1 LFVVCKIQLKK
12 SKVFS
17 FSLIQI
23 CVKLNYRIIVHFF
36 GLLLLFNGGFMLISA
51 LVSFIYKDGVTL
63 NLVFSGVLVLVLGV
77 ISMLSSLKHRKEM
90 NRREGYVVVAF
101 GWIIM
106 TLSGTI
112 PYLFTGAIP
121 SFTNAFFETMSG
133 YTTTGASI
141 LNDIEAM
148 PKGILF
154 WRSLTHWI
162 GGMGIIVLA
171 IAILPL
177 LGIGG
182 MELFAAEA
190 PGPSADKLH
199 PRITDTAKRLW
210 LIYFGYT
217 AAETIL
223 LQVAGMSFFDAINH
237 ALCTLSTGGFS
248 TKNASVAYW
257 NGQPII
263 QYIIIVFMFLAGT
276 NFVLS
281 YFAFTGKVQK
291 IIKDE
296 EFKLYF
302 KFIIV
307 FTVIAALIIY
317 FKADVSASSIA
328 HPMVWGEAESAF
340 RHGSFQVIS
349 VITTTGFVTA
359 DYTMWTPFLV
369 VLFFG
374 LMFLGGSAGSTS
386 GGVKVMRH
394 LILIKNGFL
403 EFKRTLHPNAVL
415 PVRYNNKAISG
426 EIVFNI
432 LGFFILYM
440 LSFIIGGLGF
450 SMMGIEFESAIGL
463 AASSLGN
470 VGPALGD
477 FGPVNNYSNLPSIGK
492 WWCSFLMLI
501 GRLELFT
508 VLILLTPF
516 FWRNR

>member
-1 LFVVCKIQLKK
+1 M
-12 SKVFS
+12 
-17 FSLIQI
+17 
-23 CVKLNYRIIVHFF
+23 
-36 GLLLLFNGGFMLISA
+36 FNGGFILLSS
-51 LVSFIYKDGVTL
+51 LVSLIYNDGVTR
-63 NLVFSGVLVLVLGV
+63 NLLLGGLITSAIGGLV
-77 ISMLSSLKHRKEM
+77 MYRTKDHKKEI
-90 NRREGYVVVAF
+90 NKREGYIVVAF

-106 TLSGTI
+106 SLSGTLPYVLTGVI
-112 PYLFTGAIP
+112 PE
-121 SFTNAFFETMSG
+121 FTNAFFETMSG

-141 LNDIEAM
+141 LNDIESV
-148 PKGILF
+148 PYGVLF

-171 IAILPL
+171 VAILPL

-182 MELFAAEA
+182 MQMFAAEA
-190 PGPSADKLH
+190 PGPNADKLH

-217 AAETIL
+217 AIETIL
-223 LQVAGMSFFDAINH
+223 LKVAGMSFFDAINH
-237 ALCTLSTGGFS
+237 AMCTLSTGGFS
-248 TKNASVAYW
+248 TKNASIAHW

-281 YFAFTGKVQK
+281 YFAFKGKIQK
-291 IIKDE
+291 IIRDE

-307 FTVIAALIIY
+307 FTLIASLIIY
-317 FKADVSASSIA
+317 FKADASLSSIE
-328 HPMVWGEAESAF
+328 HPMVWGKAESSV
-340 RHGSFQVIS
+340 RHALFQVLAI
-349 VITTTGFVTA
+349 VTTTGFVTA
-359 DYTMWTPFLV
+359 DYTLWTPFLV
-369 VLFFG
+369 VFFFG

-386 GGVKVMRH
+386 GGVKVVRH
-394 LILIKNGFL
+394 LLMIKNGFV
-403 EFKRTLHPNAVL
+403 EFRRSLHPNAIL
-415 PVRYNNKAISG
+415 PVRYNTKSVSG
-426 EIVFNI
+426 DIVFNI
-432 LGFFILYM
+432 LAFFILYM
-440 LSFIIGGLGF
+440 LSFIIGALVF
-450 SMMGIEFESAIGL
+450 SMFGINFESAVGL

-477 FGPVNNYSNLPSIGK
+477 FGPVNNYAALPALGK
-492 WWCSFLMLI
+492 WWSSFLMLL

>member
-1 LFVVCKIQLKK
+1 L
-12 SKVFS
+12 
-17 FSLIQI
+17 
-23 CVKLNYRIIVHFF
+23 KLNYKIIFHFL
-36 GLLLLFNGGFMLISA
+36 GLLLLFNGGFMLLSA
-51 LVSFIYKDGVTL
+51 LVSLIYKDGVTFQIFL
-63 NLVFSGVLVLVLGV
+63 AGIITLLVGVV
-77 ISMLSSLKHRKEM
+77 SMVFTRRHKKEI
-90 NRREGYVVVAF
+90 NKREGYIVVSF
-101 GWIIM
+101 GWVIM
-106 TLSGTI
+106 SLSGTL
-112 PYLFTGAIP
+112 PYVLTESIP

-141 LNDIEAM
+141 LNDIEAV

-182 MELFAAEA
+182 MQLFAAEA

-217 AAETIL
+217 AAETL
-223 LQVAGMSFFDAINH
+223 LLSVAGMSFFDAINH
-237 ALCTLSTGGFS
+237 SLCTLSTGGFS
-248 TKNASVAYW
+248 TKNVSIAYW
-257 NGQPII
+257 NGQPLI
-263 QYIIIVFMFLAGT
+263 QYIIILFMFLAGT

-281 YFAFTGKVQK
+281 YFAFKGRIQKV
-291 IIKDE
+291 IHDE

-302 KFIIV
+302 KFIAI
-307 FTVIAALIIY
+307 FTIIAAVIIY
-317 FKADVSASSIA
+317 FRADISKSSIV

-340 RHGSFQVIS
+340 RHGLFQVLS

-359 DYTMWTPFLV
+359 DYTLWTPFLV

-386 GGVKVMRH
+386 GGVKVVRH
-394 LILIKNGFL
+394 LILIKNSFL
-403 EFKRTLHPNAVL
+403 EFKRTLHPNAII
-415 PVRYNNKAISG
+415 PVRYNNKAINRF
-426 EIVFNI
+426 IVFNV
-432 LGFFILYM
+432 LAFFILYM
-440 LSFIIGGLGF
+440 LSFIIGALVF
-450 SMMGIEFESAIGL
+450 SMFEINFKSAIGL
-463 AASSLGN
+463 AASTLGN

-477 FGPVNNYSNLPSIGK
+477 FGPVNNYAALPPLAQ
-492 WWCSFLMLI
+492 WWACFLMLI

-508 VLILLTPF
+508 VLILFTPF

>member
-1 LFVVCKIQLKK
+1 M
-12 SKVFS
+12 
-17 FSLIQI
+17 
-23 CVKLNYRIIVHFF
+23 KLNYKIIFHFL
-36 GLLLLFNGGFMLISA
+36 GLLMLFNGGFMLLSSV
-51 LVSFIYKDGVTL
+51 VSYIYKDGVTL
-63 NLVFSGVLVLVLGV
+63 QIFLAGIATLLLGV
-77 ISMLSSLKHRKEM
+77 IAMVFTKNHSKEM
-90 NRREGYVVVAF
+90 NKREGYIVVTF

-106 TLSGTI
+106 SLSGALPYVFTESI
-112 PYLFTGAIP
+112 PN
-121 SFTNAFFETMSG
+121 FTNAFFETMSG

-141 LNDIEAM
+141 LNDIEVV
-148 PKGILF
+148 PKGVLF

-182 MELFAAEA
+182 MQLFAAEA

-217 AAETIL
+217 AAETL
-223 LQVAGMSFFDAINH
+223 LLNVAGMSFFDAINH

-257 NGQPII
+257 NDQPII
-263 QYIIIVFMFLAGT
+263 QYIIILFMFLAGT

-281 YFAFTGKVQK
+281 YFAFKGKIQK
-291 IIKDE
+291 VINDE
-296 EFKLYF
+296 EFMLYF
-302 KFIIV
+302 KFVAI
-307 FTVIAALIIY
+307 FTIIAALIIY
-317 FKADVSASSIA
+317 FRADITASSIN
-328 HPMVWGEAESAF
+328 HPMVWGRGESAF
-340 RHGSFQVIS
+340 RHALFQVLT

-359 DYTMWTPFLV
+359 DYTTWTPFLV
-369 VLFFG
+369 VFFFG

-386 GGVKVMRH
+386 GGIKVVRH

-403 EFKRTLHPNAVL
+403 EFKRTLHPSAIL
-415 PVRYNNKAISG
+415 PVRYNNRAISG
-426 EIVFNI
+426 DIVFNI

-440 LSFIIGGLGF
+440 LSFIIGSLGF
-450 SMMGIEFESAIGL
+450 SILGIEFKSAIGL
-463 AASSLGN
+463 AASTLGN

-477 FGPVNNYSNLPSIGK
+477 YGPVNNYASLPALGK
-492 WWCSFLMLI
+492 WWASFLMLL